1 MQQQQQQQQHEA
13 CRAPRR
19 QRHLQ
24 VLQRLLRRRRRLL
37 LLLGRR
43 PATRSSEPC
52 VFATTGCFC
61 SAKLPKLHGIL
72 WETEGKGLVIFI
84 GSYERELFSKWS

>member
-1 MQQQQQQQQHEA
+1 MQQQQQQRHEA

-24 VLQRLLRRRRRLL
+24 VLQRLLRRRRRRLL

-84 GSYERELFSKWS
+84 GSY